1 VSFLSQQP
9 NKRSDRQNAMYEHH
23 RNRQR
28 AIPEMKAQ
36 KHYKTQNGG
45 DTKDHDGAGNVAR
58 PVCFVYGNDNVWMR

>member
-1 VSFLSQQP
+1 
-9 NKRSDRQNAMYEHH
+9 MYEHH